1 MMFWRVLWRL
11 MSASRA
17 RLAVALVALVSG
29 AAVVSAFAS
38 LELDMDR
45 KLAAQFRTLGAN
57 ILVAPPEAPGAVGE
71 AALLPESLWQKSEAR
86 PFLAAEAVGESRVV
100 AAAPF
105 LYFIAQAQDPATG
118 QERQLVAAGTLLDQL
133 AALNPSWKRV
143 GQGAFAADSCLVGRK
158 VARQFHLAPGSR
170 FALRY
175 AGRSAT
181 LAVAGI
187 ITAGS
192 AEDDQVFLPLAL
204 AQQVAGE
211 PGKISVIELSVAGT
225 SEELRGA
232 LLRLRG
238 ALAGADVRPIA
249 QLTSGEA
256 RLVGRIHLLVLATI
270 VMILVLTVLGVLAT
284 MAALAAERR
293 VDVGLMKAIG
303 GPMRRVLRLFL
314 AEVGILGGLGG
325 LIGYPLGVAL
335 SRWIGQRVFGVEISI
350 RPEVLPLTIL
360 LMLGAALA
368 GALPLRILGRVQP
381 AAILRG
387 E

>member
-29 AAVVSAFAS
+29 AAIVSAFAS
-38 LELDMDR
+38 LQFDMDR
-45 KLAAQFRTLGAN
+45 KLAEPFRTLGAN
-57 ILVAPPEAPGAVGE
+57 ILVAPPQTSVAAAA
-71 AALLPESLWQKSEAR
+71 AALLPESVWQKTQA
-86 PFLAAEAVGESRVV
+86 LDESRVV

-105 LYFIAQAQDPATG
+105 LYLIAQAQDPDTG
-118 QERQLVAAGTLLDQL
+118 NERQLVAAGTLLDRL
-133 AALNPSWKRV
+133 AALNPSWKRE
-143 GQGAFAADSCLVGRK
+143 GQGALAADSCLVGGN

-170 FALRY
+170 FELRY
-175 AGRSAT
+175 ADRSTA
-181 LAVAGI
+181 LRVAGVV
-187 ITAGS
+187 TAGS
-192 AEDDQVFLPLAL
+192 AEDDQVFLPLSL
-204 AQQVAGE
+204 AQGLAGE
-211 PGKISVIELSVAGT
+211 PEKISVVEMSVAGT
-225 SEELRGA
+225 PEELRAA
-232 LLRLRG
+232 LARLRG
-238 ALAGADVRPIA
+238 VLAGADVRPIA

-256 RLVGRIHLLVLATI
+256 RLVGRIHLLVLATM

-293 VDVGLMKAIG
+293 VDVGLMKALG
-303 GPMRRVLRLFL
+303 GSMRRVLRLFL

-325 LIGYPLGVAL
+325 LLGYPIGVAL
-335 SRWIGQRVFGVEISI
+335 SRWIGQRVFGVEISV